1 MSMVVQHDVQINMSS
16 YTMQIFQ
23 KLVVCFSPKKKIQAW
38 LLYIVFPHIPKGN
51 GNMFKKKEEKNLCL
65 SWGCH
70 GGSGSIVIESFF
82 LQAKTNNK
90 LLKNLHGITRHI
102 YLNIVLDHRHGKI
115 WVVKI
120 EHYWF
125 SRFAISIPYQTNS
138 LSLSET
144 LETSMPIL
152 GLKACMQLHKG
163 RKCNMYIRRQSCKLL
178 IK

>member
-1 MSMVVQHDVQINMSS
+1 MILESLKLPISKKRKKLSITIEPLPPWHPHDKHKFFSS
-16 YTMQIFQ
+16 FF
-23 KLVVCFSPKKKIQAW
+23 L
-38 LLYIVFPHIPKGN
+38 
-51 GNMFKKKEEKNLCL
+51 NMFPFPFGI
-65 SWGCH
+65 WGKTIYSNQAC
-70 GGSGSIVIESFF
+70 IFF

-90 LLKNLHGITRHI
+90 LLKKLHGITRHI

-115 WVVKI
+115 WKVKI
-120 EHYWF
+120 ELYWF